1 MTDRSLPVIFQGL
14 CKNQDVSWL
23 VFLFLRLPHI
33 YNYYRVIIMELTEA
47 ISCRIK
53 DLCAEWNMT
62 VDMLIQ
68 KMNAFPTAVA
78 LVISGSDELV
88 MLDVMKSIC
97 DVFGISMMEF
107 FNCELF
113 SQF

>member
-1 MTDRSLPVIFQGL
+1 
-14 CKNQDVSWL
+14 
-23 VFLFLRLPHI
+23 
-33 YNYYRVIIMELTEA
+33 
-47 ISCRIK
+47 
-53 DLCAEWNMT
+53 MT